1 MLDAAIVAGVLGI
14 FMAVAVPL
22 VRGALIRHRTAEC
35 ARKILVAAE
44 AFDSVAAASGRYPS
58 SGRVDGGPIPYRL
71 RGAFERYDMDW
82 WNRQTELGG
91 HWGWYSNGTTPSV
104 VISGE
109 DLSERCMKRLD
120 ELLDDGNLETGA
132 FLCRASRYHYVI
144 NTKVL

>member
-1 MLDAAIVAGVLGI
+1 MLDAAIIAGMLGI
-14 FMAVAVPL
+14 FLAVAVPL

-44 AFDSVAAASGRYPS
+44 AFDLYAASSGRYPS
-58 SGRVDGGPIPYRL
+58 SDSIGERMPYRL
-71 RGAFERYDMDW
+71 RSAFEQYDMDW
-82 WNRQTELGG
+82 WNRETELGG
-91 HWGWYSNGTTPSV
+91 HWGWYSNGTAPSV
-104 VISGE
+104 VISGD